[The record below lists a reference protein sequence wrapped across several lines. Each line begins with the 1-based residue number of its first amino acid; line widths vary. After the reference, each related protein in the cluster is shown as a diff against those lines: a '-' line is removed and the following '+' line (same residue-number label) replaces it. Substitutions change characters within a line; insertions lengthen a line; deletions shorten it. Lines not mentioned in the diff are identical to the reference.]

1 MKIVKW
7 NNEPSFVDFFNNF
20 FENETNNLG
29 FRRNCSVPAAN
40 ISETDADF
48 TIALAVPGLS
58 KEDFKI
64 EIENN
69 LLTIFSEKKESKEET
84 TENYT
89 RKEFVVG
96 SFSRS
101 FTLPKSIDS
110 DKIQALYN
118 NGILNVILPKK
129 EEEKNAKL
137 KREIAIA

>member
-1 MKIVKW
+1 MNLHLLIFSTTSLKAIL
-7 NNEPSFVDFFNNF
+7 
-20 FENETNNLG
+20 TNQV
-29 FRRNCSVPAAN
+29 FRRNCAVPAAN
-40 ISETDADF
+40 ISETDNDF

-69 LLTIFSEKKESKEET
+69 LLTIFSEKKESKEEN

-89 RKEFVVG
+89 RKEFMVG

-101 FTLPKSIDS
+101 FTLPKSIDTE
-110 DKIQALYN
+110 KIQAQYN
-118 NGILNVILPKK
+118 NGILNVVLPKK
-129 EEEKNAKL
+129 EEEKNAKF

>member
-20 FENETNNLG
+20 FENETFNRN
-29 FRRNCSVPAAN
+29 FHRNCSVPAAN
-40 ISETDADF
+40 ISETDNDF

-58 KEDFKI
+58 KDDFKV

-69 LLTIFSEKKESKEET
+69 LLTIYSEKSESKEENT
-84 TENYT
+84 DNFT

-101 FTLPKSIDS
+101 FTLPKSVDS
-110 DKIQALYN
+110 EKIQAQYN
-118 NGILNVILPKK
+118 NGILNVVLPKK